1 MINNIKMFKKIL
13 DKELENKNPH
23 DITVFLEKCA
33 DSVSTYENN
42 KEKLKDIIEKD
53 KNESEFKDF
62 DTDNKLPEIN
72 LTENGAIAFKTTGNP
87 ILDLFISSVRDFDQ
101 NKIKELL
108 EDAWLT
114 DKEMTVQLI
123 HNTRDVR
130 TGKGEKKLG
139 QYMMTWLRKN
149 YLSTYLVNLESL
161 MNVGYYKDLWKI
173 LETGNFSEDYPIEC
187 MYALLMLE
195 NDKLKLKDNK
205 EISLMAKWIPK
216 EGSKYGKYMRPIA
229 KTLFKEKTYANFRK
243 YLKPMR
249 EHLKIV
255 ESSMCTGKWSEIE
268 YKSVPSICM
277 KNNKKSFAKHDK
289 IRFDEFL
296 NRVKEGKEEIKVTGI
311 QPHELINS
319 LSKDNL
325 EVTELQWSALIKR
338 IKENTNLGKCL
349 AVSDVSG
356 SMSGTPME
364 VSIAL
369 GLLLS
374 LVQESNINGKDNPF
388 YRRIITF
395 SEHPVLHYVKGNSL
409 LEQKESV
416 RNMPWTMNTNFVAV
430 FKLLLET
437 AKMYNVQQKDMIEKI
452 FVFTD
457 MQFDQASKDE
467 SPFEK
472 IKKMYE
478 NSGYKIPQI
487 IFWNL
492 RNSSG
497 GFPVQ
502 DKEKGVAYISGF
514 SAELMRI
521 FTAGE
526 DFDPIKILKLALDK
540 YKVKIHKNDL

>member
-1 MINNIKMFKKIL
+1 MFKKFL
-13 DKELENKNPH
+13 DKELENKESHN
-23 DITVFLEKCA
+23 ITLFLEKCA
-33 DSVSTYENN
+33 DSVNTYENN
-42 KEKLKDIIEKD
+42 KEKLKDIIND
-53 KNESEFKDF
+53 KTLSISEDI
-62 DTDNKLPEIN
+62 DGLSEIN

-87 ILDLFISSVRDFDQ
+87 ILDLFISSVRDFNQ
-101 NKIKELL
+101 NKITELL
-108 EDAWLT
+108 EDSWLT

-123 HNTRDVR
+123 HSTRDVR

-139 QYMMTWLRKN
+139 QYMMSWLRKN
-149 YLSTYLVNLESL
+149 YLSTYIINLESF

-173 LETGNFSEDYPIEC
+173 LEYENSESKDGLSEIYPIEC

-195 NDKLKLKDNK
+195 NDQFKLKDGK

-216 EGSKYGKYMRPIA
+216 EGSKYGKYMKPIA

-255 ESSMCTGKWSEIE
+255 EANMCTGKWSEIE

-277 KNNKKSFAKHDK
+277 KNNKKSFTKHDK

-296 NRVKEGKEEIKVTGI
+296 NRVKEGKEQIKVTGI
-311 QPHELINS
+311 QPHELISS
-319 LSKDNL
+319 LSKDNS
-325 EVTELQWSALIKR
+325 EVTELQWSALVKR
-338 IKENTNLGKCL
+338 IKENTNLGRCL

-364 VSIAL
+364 VSVAL

-374 LVQESNINGKDNPF
+374 LVQPQTINGKDNPF
-388 YRRIITF
+388 YRKIITF

-409 LEQKESV
+409 LEQTDSV
-416 RNMPWTMNTNFVAV
+416 RNMPWTMNTDLIAV
-430 FKLLLET
+430 FKLLIDT
-437 AKMYNVQQKDMIEKI
+437 AKMYSVPKENMVETI
-452 FVFTD
+452 FIFTD
-457 MQFDQASKDE
+457 MQFDQASNNK

-472 IKKMYE
+472 IKKMYDK
-478 NSGYKIPQI
+478 SGFQIPKI

-502 DKEKGVAYISGF
+502 DKENGVAYLSGF